1 MNTDKLMREKEGRDG
16 ATQDVYAVPTAW
28 LLIDLCPSELICGFQ
43 LVKLVSLNAAT
54 VFMKM
59 L

>member
-1 MNTDKLMREKEGRDG
+1 MNTDKLMGEKEERDG
-16 ATQDVYAVPTAW
+16 ATQDVYAVPTAC
-28 LLIDLCPSELICGFQ
+28 LLIDLCPSVPICGFQ
-43 LVKLVSLNAAT
+43 LVSLNAAT